1 MHFHPKEWSWIN
13 HTFSRMTFFVPA
25 SFLPLCSC
33 HHQPIK
39 SWIGPGF
46 TPRPWD
52 WGRVNG
58 CEQTPKHW
66 LLMKADSRLSMWIIF
81 FLNNTKPLENVWVYL
96 HTSLIWSINWLYFC
110 SLTDTSDVLVKNP
123 VYIQTDRGRKSCFA
137 EMIKLRHVAKTVS
150 NNTCDMQS
158 FVHLQELFHPNRG
171 GSGTYPGNTEHKEG
185 EFTLNRTHTH
195 TYGPCTIDNLLT
207 CMFLHSWRKLEETHM
222 NMQTWETAHRQ

>member
-81 FLNNTKPLENVWVYL
+81 FLNNTKRLENVWVYL

-110 SLTDTSDVLVKNP
+110 SRVMFSLKILFTYKQTEEERAALLKWSNWDMLLKPFLTT
-123 VYIQTDRGRKSCFA
+123 
-137 EMIKLRHVAKTVS
+137 HV
-150 NNTCDMQS
+150 TCS
-158 FVHLQELFHPNRG
+158 HLFTFRNYFILIVVDLEPIP
-171 GSGTYPGNTEHKEG
+171 GTLSTRRENSPWIG
-185 EFTLNRTHTH
+185 HTH
-195 TYGPCTIDNLLT
+195 TGHVP
-207 CMFLHSWRKLEETHM
+207 
-222 NMQTWETAHRQ
+222 